1 MSRHSPGS
9 IRFAALLYTSFKF
22 SPLLHLP
29 RKKIS
34 SLPCLVSHYSA
45 IAEGPQVTQRAFP
58 NCALK
63 TCCLPLIVLFH
74 LKYCYETQ
82 ASTFQ

>member
-29 RKKIS
+29 RKINIIFALPRVALQRNCRGS
-34 SLPCLVSHYSA
+34 TSYSASLPQLRAKDLLPSIDCAVP
-45 IAEGPQVTQRAFP
+45 PQI
-58 NCALK
+58 L
-63 TCCLPLIVLFH
+63 L
-74 LKYCYETQ
+74 
-82 ASTFQ
+82 